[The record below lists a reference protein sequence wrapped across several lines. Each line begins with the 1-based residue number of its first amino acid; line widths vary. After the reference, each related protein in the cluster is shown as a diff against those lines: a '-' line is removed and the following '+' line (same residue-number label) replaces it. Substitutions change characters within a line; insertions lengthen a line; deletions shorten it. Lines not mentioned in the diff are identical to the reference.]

1 MSRKRL
7 LENIKAKQSF
17 LCVGLDTDWSRIP
30 QHLRN
35 EPDAIF
41 SFNKAIIDATAPYAI
56 AFKPNTAF
64 YEAEGIEGWSS
75 LQKTTRYIMQQYP
88 DILLI
93 ADAKRGD
100 IGNTSASYARAFFD
114 VMGADAITVAPYM
127 GFDSV
132 SPFLDYK
139 DKWTILLAA
148 TSNAGSADFQHHTN
162 AAGQKFYELVVRK
175 ACDWAG
181 PDQLM
186 FVVGA
191 TMPAELAALR
201 KLAPDYFFLVP
212 GVGAQGGSL
221 TEVADNAMNE
231 SCGVIVNASR
241 SIIYASD
248 GDDFDFAAAAEAL
261 KLQQEMAALLNKY
274 GII

>member
-1 MSRKRL
+1 MSRTKL

-17 LCVGLDTDWSRIP
+17 LCVGLDTDRSRIP
-30 QHLRN
+30 QHFRN

-41 SFNKAIIDATAPYAI
+41 AFNKAIIDATAPYAI

-64 YEAEGIEGWSS
+64 YEAEGIEGWAS
-75 LQKTTRYIMQQYP
+75 LQKTTHYIKQQYP
-88 DILLI
+88 DILVI

-114 VMGADAITVAPYM
+114 LLGADAITVAPYM

-132 SPFLDYK
+132 SPFLAHI

-148 TSNAGSADFQHHTN
+148 TSNAGSADFQQRADANGH
-162 AAGQKFYELVVRK
+162 KFYELVVRK

-191 TMPAELAALR
+191 TKPAELAALR

-221 TEVADNAMNE
+221 AEVADNAMNK
-231 SCGVIVNASR
+231 SCGVLVNASR

-248 GDDFDFAAAAEAL
+248 GDDFALAAAAEAL
-261 KLQQEMAALLNKY
+261 KLQQEMAVLLNKY

>member
-1 MSRKRL
+1 MSRTQL

-17 LCVGLDTDWSRIP
+17 LCVGLDADLSRIP

-41 SFNKAIIDATAPYAI
+41 AFNKAIIDATAVYAV

-64 YEAEGIEGWSS
+64 YEAEGIEGWAS
-75 LQKTTRYIMQQYP
+75 LQKTIHYIKQQYP
-88 DILLI
+88 EIMVI

-114 VMGADAITVAPYM
+114 IMGADAITVAPYM

-132 SPFLDYK
+132 RPFLEYR

-148 TSNAGSADFQHHTN
+148 TSNAGSADFQQRTDATGH
-162 AAGQKFYELVVRK
+162 KFYELVVRK
-175 ACDWAG
+175 ACEWAG
-181 PDQLM
+181 SDQLM

-191 TMPAELAALR
+191 TKPAELAALR
-201 KLAPDYFFLVP
+201 QLAPDYFFLVP

-221 TEVADNAMNE
+221 AEVADNAMSK
-231 SCGVIVNASR
+231 SCGVLVNASR

-248 GDDFDFAAAAEAL
+248 GHDFALAAASGAQE
-261 KLQQEMAALLNKY
+261 LQKEMAVLLSKY